1 MNSEAWGKKE
11 LLCSLVTQQ
20 LILLYPSPNGS
31 RVNRLRQ
38 QWVLSS
44 FLEKRLLSELPPNFQ
59 GGKMRNERDRF
70 PVMFNPVTPALFSGS
85 TADPAMKTGVELFA
99 FFFSLLSQNHLP
111 WFPFLFFFSNEQQVV
126 CLQPKG
132 DTVERYFIFKQVEF
146 VGGFFGGKYL
156 MFDVL
161 MLLHIPPGL

>member
-1 MNSEAWGKKE
+1 MNSGAWGKKE

-85 TADPAMKTGVELFA
+85 TADPTMKTGVGALC
-99 FFFSLLSQNHLP
+99 
-111 WFPFLFFFSNEQQVV
+111 LFFFPFKSKSSVLISFFFQWVAG
-126 CLQPKG
+126 CLFTTQR
-132 DTVERYFIFKQVEF
+132 RYSGKIFHIQTHRICRRLF
-146 VGGFFGGKYL
+146 WGKDL

-161 MLLHIPPGL
+161 MLLHIPAGL